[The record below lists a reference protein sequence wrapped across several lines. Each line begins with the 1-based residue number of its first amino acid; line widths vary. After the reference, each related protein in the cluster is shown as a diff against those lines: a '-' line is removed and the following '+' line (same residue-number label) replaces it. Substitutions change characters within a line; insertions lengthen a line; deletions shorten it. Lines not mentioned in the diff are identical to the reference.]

1 MSTNDTTPILVGI
14 AQVEQRED
22 DPLAAREP
30 LELMLGAVRQAG
42 VDCGHPAILA
52 AADSVR
58 VIRGM
63 WAYDNPARIVAE
75 RIGTP
80 NAQTGLTS
88 LGGK

>member
-1 MSTNDTTPILVGI
+1 MIRSFNGKTPILVGI

-22 DPLAAREP
+22 DLQAAKEP
-30 LELMLGAVRQAG
+30 LDLMLEAVRQAG
-42 VDCGHPAILA
+42 IDCRNPAILQ

-75 RIGTP
+75 QIGVP
-80 NAQTGLTS
+80 NAQ
-88 LGGK
+88 